1 MHGTNDAAEITGTP
15 SDSVTDAGGVA
26 NAFSAS
32 RTPNTT
38 SLRDWS
44 SDVCTSDLAAAA
56 GSATDHG
63 YGTYEM
69 TAAGTWT
76 YTLDNSNATVQGLN
90 VRSEERRVGKETT
103 FRVSAEP

>member
-1 MHGTNDAAEITGTP
+1 PAQPEP
-15 SDSVTDAGGVA
+15 RSVPT
-26 NAFSAS
+26 
-32 RTPNTT
+32 R
-38 SLRDWS
+38 RS
-44 SDVCTSDLAAAA
+44 SDLTFTAAAA

-90 VRSEERRVGKETT
+90 VADSTT
-103 FRVSAEP
+103 DTFTVTTIDGTAQQVTVTIHDRKSTRLNSSHVESSY